1 MPSSRFQNLR
11 IAGIATTVPGPSR
24 PVAETAGIPT
34 DAAAKVSAS
43 TGVSRRHTVTGNVCT
58 SDLCLH
64 AAENLLVE
72 TGWDRASVEALIFV
86 SQTPDYFL
94 PATACSLHG
103 KLNLPVTCAAFD
115 VNLGC
120 SGYVYGLWLAS
131 MMITSG
137 MKRVIL
143 LAGDTISRLASPVD
157 KSVALLFGDAG
168 SATAIEASLNGST
181 WWFELGTDGSGASH
195 LIVPAG
201 GFREPAGEQTWRPSE
216 REGGNIRSD
225 QDLYMDGGEIFAFT
239 LARVPALCRSVMAAA
254 GWEMDDVTRFVMHQA
269 NRFMLRHLSRQMA
282 IPEAKFVVALEDYGN
297 TSSASI
303 PMAMTTSLGSLLQEP
318 AKIVLAG
325 FGVGFSWAA
334 LAMET
339 DPIPVSPPAILPDEI
354 IALKQRTPT
363 SY

>member
-1 MPSSRFQNLR
+1 MATSRFQNLR
-11 IAGIATTVPGPSR
+11 IAGIATSVPGPSR
-24 PVAETAGIPT
+24 PVAETAGIPA

-43 TGVSRRHTVTGNVCT
+43 TGVSRRHTVADNVCT
-58 SDLCLH
+58 SDLCRH
-64 AAENLLVE
+64 AAENLLLE
-72 TGWDRASVEALIFV
+72 TGWDKTSIDALIFV

-143 LAGDTISRLASPVD
+143 LAGDTISRIASPVD

-168 SATAIEASLNGST
+168 SATAIEASPNGRS
-181 WWFELGTDGSGASH
+181 WWFELGTDGSGANH

-201 GFREPAGEQTWRPSE
+201 GFRKPADEQTQRPSE

-225 QDLYMDGGEIFAFT
+225 ENLYMDGGEIFAFT
-239 LARVPALCRSVMAAA
+239 LARVPKLCRSVMEAA
-254 GWEMDDVTRFVMHQA
+254 GWEMDDVTRFIMHQA
-269 NRFMLRHLSRQMA
+269 NRFMLRHLSRQMT
-282 IPEAKFVVALEDYGN
+282 IPEARFVVALEEYGN

-303 PMAMTTSLGSLLQEP
+303 PMAMSTSMGSVLQEP
-318 AKIVLAG
+318 ARL
-325 FGVGFSWAA
+325 
-334 LAMET
+334 
-339 DPIPVSPPAILPDEI
+339 
-354 IALKQRTPT
+354 
-363 SY
+363 